1 MIVNITRASELLGFR
16 SRSRLQRLIKAGLLD
31 GYLRQGGGR
40 STLLETD
47 PPGLPSLREVVRANT
62 RVRFDSPLWRDGGE
76 DLSDEAMEA
85 AMAPINRWIE
95 SRDGWTERANA
106 YLDCSCWGPPP
117 WTADQW
123 QTLRVV
129 MEMAYDAP

>member
-31 GYLRQGGGR
+31 GYLREGGGR

-47 PPGLPSLREVVRANT
+47 PPGLPSLREMVRANT
-62 RVRFDSPLWRDGGE
+62 RVRYDSPLWKMGSD
-76 DLSDEAMEA
+76 DLSDEAMDA
-85 AMAPINRWIE
+85 AIAPINRWIE
-95 SRDGWTERANA
+95 SRDAWTKRANA

-117 WTADQW
+117 WTALQW
-123 QTLRVV
+123 ATLRNVI
-129 MEMAYDAP
+129 EMAGE

>member
-47 PPGLPSLREVVRANT
+47 PAGMPSLRDAVRANT
-62 RVRFDSPLWRDGGE
+62 RVRYDSPLWRNGGD
-76 DLSDEAMEA
+76 DLSDEALEEAME
-85 AMAPINRWIE
+85 PINRWIE
-95 SRDGWTERANA
+95 SRDAWTQRANG
-106 YLDCSCWGPPP
+106 YLDCSRWGPPP
-117 WTADQW
+117 WTSGQW
-123 QTLRVV
+123 VTLRNLI
-129 MEMAYDAP
+129 EMAME